1 MYSAALLKTIDETGV
16 AVMTLTEGLEDA
28 ELLASRLTRTEV
40 LRQLRM
46 FTEAAMALPDALRQS
61 MPEVDWSGL
70 ATAGSALSGA
80 GGPELDEAL
89 VLATHAL
96 VPATLMWMRLYKQQ
110 HPDWFA
116 MTVA

>member
-46 FTEAAMALPDALRQS
+46 LTEATISLPDALRQS
-61 MPEVDWSGL
+61 MPEVDWAGL
-70 ATAGSALSGA
+70 ANAGSALSGSP
-80 GGPELDEAL
+80 GPELDEAL
-89 VLATHAL
+89 IMATHAL